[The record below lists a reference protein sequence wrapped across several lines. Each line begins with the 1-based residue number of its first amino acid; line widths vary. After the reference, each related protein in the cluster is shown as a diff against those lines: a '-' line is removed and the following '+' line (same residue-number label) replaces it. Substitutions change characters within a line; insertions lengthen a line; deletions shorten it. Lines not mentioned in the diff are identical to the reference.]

1 MRGGLKKINE
11 TVQNIKALESPPI
24 VVKIFTDRE
33 ISMMRDLY
41 QVLPVT
47 TNNLIQKNIKKQ
59 WIQNY
64 NTELD
69 TIYYNKLNEVLG
81 DFKMDT
87 LTDKNGNDIYG
98 LFHESFKPLPL
109 HVDTGT
115 NLDNVTYKQLL
126 TPLSDIGETV
136 IFKNRWYERSATFTI
151 DHEELKFVPKIGQN
165 MKSNKHII
173 NGKKFDTEIHKK
185 YLSHIDINNLE
196 GMEIDTIYDWKIG
209 ETLIFDRSHL
219 HSAASKL
226 NKKKLGLSTFTKK

>member
-1 MRGGLKKINE
+1 MTCSFKK
-11 TVQNIKALESPPI
+11 IKALESPAI

-33 ISMMRDLY
+33 ISMMKNLY
-41 QVLPVT
+41 QTLPVT
-47 TNNLIQKNIKKQ
+47 KHNLIQNNIKKQ

-64 NTELD
+64 NKELD
-69 TIYYNKLNEVLG
+69 DIYIKKLREVLG

-87 LTDKNGNDIYG
+87 LSDNSGNEVYG

-109 HVDTGT
+109 HVDTGF
-115 NLDNVTYKQLL
+115 NLNNVTYKQLL
-126 TPLSDIGETV
+126 TPLSDIGETIV
-136 IFKNRWYERSATFTI
+136 FKNRWYERSTTFTV
-151 DHEELKFVPKIGQN
+151 DHEELKFVPKMGQN

-173 NGKKFDTEIHKK
+173 NGKKFDKEIHKK

>member
-1 MRGGLKKINE
+1 MRNSFK
-11 TVQNIKALESPPI
+11 NIKALESPPI
-24 VVKIFTDRE
+24 IVKIFNDRE
-33 ISMMRDLY
+33 ISMMQDLY
-41 QVLPVT
+41 QILPVT
-47 TNNLIQKNIKKQ
+47 THNLIQKNIKKQ

-64 NTELD
+64 NKELD
-69 TIYYNKLNEVLG
+69 TIYYKKLNEVLG

-87 LTDKNGNDIYG
+87 LTDKNGNDVCG

-109 HVDTGT
+109 HVDTGF

-151 DHEELKFVPKIGQN
+151 DHEELKFVPKMGQN

-196 GMEIDTIYDWKIG
+196 GMEINMIYDWKIG
-209 ETLIFDRSHL
+209 ETLIFDRSNL
-219 HSAASKL
+219 HSAASKID
-226 NKKKLGLSTFTKK
+226 KKKLGLSTFTKK

>member
-64 NTELD
+64 NKELD